1 MDVNSLLSAFNT
13 QLHISEYAINTLSGF
28 FRFLNNQTNGTKTNV
43 PYGLLVQYDDE
54 KAANVFFKLLNTALK
69 QLSSPV
75 NYRLISFS
83 EKDFCTPSSHRI
95 TSSGQI
101 FVLSD
106 FSKEGDLDPVISEF
120 EKTPGFIK
128 IVCASSE
135 IVEKRFKQN
144 EHFFYRILPRHIHL
158 EPLRSQ
164 EITEQFLSTFQ
175 TKGYKFT
182 EDFKSEIAYY
192 IESIYENANFQ
203 NEEFINDLVR
213 RIELSMDE
221 REGISAYKEEASV
234 DISLFLILRLYR
246 PEKQRRQYLQ
256 MLIPKQQTAKVRK
269 KFLRSQSIL
278 IPGFQILA
286 TIPEQKLIFL
296 QALITPMYY
305 CLP

>member
-135 IVEKRFKQN
+135 IVEKQSRF
-144 EHFFYRILPRHIHL
+144 
-158 EPLRSQ
+158 
-164 EITEQFLSTFQ
+164 
-175 TKGYKFT
+175 
-182 EDFKSEIAYY
+182 
-192 IESIYENANFQ
+192 
-203 NEEFINDLVR
+203 
-213 RIELSMDE
+213 
-221 REGISAYKEEASV
+221 
-234 DISLFLILRLYR
+234 
-246 PEKQRRQYLQ
+246 
-256 MLIPKQQTAKVRK
+256 
-269 KFLRSQSIL
+269 
-278 IPGFQILA
+278 
-286 TIPEQKLIFL
+286 
-296 QALITPMYY
+296 
-305 CLP
+305 